1 MKIAVVDDDK
11 QMLETAGRMLEAY
24 GEDHGLSLECCFY
37 QQVEE
42 YIRSLSRTRYAV
54 VLMDVNFIGQ
64 EKNGVEA
71 AKELRKVDPECILI
85 FLTDS
90 EGHMPDAFSVHAFS
104 YILKDRFEE
113 LLDPVMDDAV
123 RLLPTA
129 KTLTISSSRQALQIY
144 YSDILY
150 GCTDGHYI
158 ILTDVRGKEW
168 RTRMTFADLTKKL
181 SVEDGFLIINKG
193 IVVNMN
199 QISAIRKKDC
209 VMNDGKIFP
218 VRVRDSASIA
228 QIWRNYM
235 FDSIRREQRGAQKG
249 SEE

>member
-1 MKIAVVDDDK
+1 MNIAIVDDDEK
-11 QMLETAGRMLEAY
+11 ILETAGQLLEAY
-24 GEDHGLSLECCFY
+24 GADHGLSLECSFY

-42 YIRSLSRTRYAV
+42 YIRSLSRMRYAV

-64 EKNGVEA
+64 EKNGIEA
-71 AKELRKVDPECILI
+71 AAELRKIDPECILI

-90 EGHMPDAFSVHAFS
+90 EGHMPDAFAVHAFS
-104 YILKDRFEE
+104 YILKDKFEE
-113 LLDPVMDDAV
+113 SLDRVMDDAV

-129 KTLTISSSRQALQIY
+129 KMLTISSSRQALQLY
-144 YSDILY
+144 YSDIMY

-181 SVEDGFLIINKG
+181 SIDDGFLIINKG

-209 VMNDGKIFP
+209 VMNDSKIFP
-218 VRVRDSASIA
+218 VRVRDSSSIA

>member
-1 MKIAVVDDDK
+1 MNIAIVDDDREI
-11 QMLETAGRMLEAY
+11 LETAGRLMEEY
-24 GEDHGLSLECCFY
+24 GSTHGLELDCSFY
-37 QQVEE
+37 QQVGE
-42 YIRSLSRTRYAV
+42 YIQSLSRTRYTV
-54 VLMDVNFIGQ
+54 VLMDINFAGQ
-64 EKNGVEA
+64 EMNGIEA
-71 AKELRKVDPECILI
+71 AQELRKTDPECILI

-104 YILKDRFEE
+104 YILKDRFAET
-113 LLDPVMDDAV
+113 LDKVMDDAI
-123 RLLPTA
+123 RLLPTT
-129 KTLTISSSRQALQIY
+129 KLLTILSGRQEVQLY

-168 RTRMTFADLTKKL
+168 RTRMTFSELTRNLTAD
-181 SVEDGFLIINKG
+181 DGFLIINKG

-199 QISAIRKKDC
+199 QINAIRKKDC
-209 VMNDGKIFP
+209 VMNDGRVFP
-218 VRVRDSASIA
+218 VRIRDSASIA

-249 SEE
+249 IEA